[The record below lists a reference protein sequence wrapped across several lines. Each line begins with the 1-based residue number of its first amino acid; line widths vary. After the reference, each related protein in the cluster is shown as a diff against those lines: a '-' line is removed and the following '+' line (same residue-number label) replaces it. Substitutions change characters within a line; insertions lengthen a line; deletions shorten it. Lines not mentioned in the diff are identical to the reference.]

1 MSVRDNLSSDKIGP
15 IERGLVAAT
24 VFLLIQGAGLLA
36 LSRSTALEG
45 VAEQLSSAM
54 PPAMFSFLLDN
65 LLYSAKPLLLIGL
78 IIGVY
83 VASIVLAAIYQAAG
97 IAGISLRSGLV
108 YGATAILVFA
118 IDLLVRTAGWTAVE
132 VILAAVAA
140 AAYVSVF
147 ALASRPAT
155 VPAPAPVPA
164 EVPAGLGRTFSRRML
179 VTGLVGFG
187 GALAVG
193 GYYWSTILAKSAPIT
208 ARTTSEPGTQTDAE
222 STAGDDPWTSIS
234 YLSPEITPTDEF
246 YFVSKNFV
254 DPVVNNADWS
264 LTIEGLVDNPLSFT
278 LDEFK
283 QLPSAEQYN
292 TLSCIS
298 NDVGGDLI
306 GNAHWRGA
314 RLKPLLE
321 QAGPHS
327 GIKKV
332 VFHAADGYTDSI
344 TFDVAMR
351 SANLLAY
358 EMNGDPLNHTHGSPL
373 RLLVPGIYGMKNV
386 KWITKIELV
395 DTDFLGYWQKQ
406 GWSDPAPVK
415 TMSRVDGP
423 TPDAMPGSGGQIA
436 AGVAFAGDRGITAVE
451 ISTDEGATWS
461 PAQVKPAIGPYS
473 WSLWQA
479 PIEVPADGSPLYVW
493 VRAIDG
499 DGLVQSGEDIRS
511 YPDGASGYHKY
522 RVMSHS

>member
-1 MSVRDNLSSDKIGP
+1 MMSVRGNLSSDKLGP

-24 VFLLIQGAGLLA
+24 VFLLIEGAGLLA
-36 LSRSTALEG
+36 LSRSTAIEG
-45 VAEQLSSAM
+45 IAEQLSSTM
-54 PPAMFSFLLDN
+54 PPVVFSFLLDN

-78 IIGVY
+78 IVGVY

-97 IAGISLRSGLV
+97 IAGISIRSGLV
-108 YGATAILVFA
+108 FGATAILVFA
-118 IDLLVRTAGWTAVE
+118 IDLLVRRPGWAAE
-132 VILAAVAA
+132 EAILAAVAA

-147 ALASRPAT
+147 ALATR
-155 VPAPAPVPA
+155 PAPASAPA
-164 EVPAGLGRTFSRRML
+164 PAVAPTGLGRTFSRRML

-208 ARTTSEPGTQTDAE
+208 ARSASEPATQAGTDT
-222 STAGDDPWTSIS
+222 SAGDDSWSEIS

-254 DPVVNNADWS
+254 DPVVNDSEWT
-264 LTIEGLVDNPLSFT
+264 LTVEGLVDNPLSFT

-292 TLSCIS
+292 TLCCIS

-321 QAGPHS
+321 QAGPQS

-395 DTDFLGYWQKQ
+395 SEDFLGYWQKQ

-423 TPDAMPGSGGQIA
+423 TADAMLESGSQLA
-436 AGVAFAGDRGITAVE
+436 AGVAFAGDREISAVE
-451 ISTDEGATWS
+451 ISIDEGASWI
-461 PAQVKPAIGPYS
+461 AANVKPAVGPYS

-479 PIEVPADGSPLYVW
+479 PIELPADGSPLYVW

-499 DGLVQSGEDIRS
+499 AGQVQTAEDIRS
-511 YPDGASGYHKY
+511 YPDGASGYHKF
-522 RVMSHS
+522 RVMAHR

>member
-1 MSVRDNLSSDKIGP
+1 MSVIDNLRSDKIGP

-45 VAEQLSSAM
+45 VAEQLSQAM
-54 PPAMFSFLLDN
+54 PPAVFSFLLDN
-65 LLYSAKPLLLIGL
+65 LLYSAKPLLLIAL

-108 YGATAILVFA
+108 FGATAILIFA
-118 IDLLVRTAGWTAVE
+118 IDLLVRRAGWTADE
-132 VILAAVAA
+132 AILAAVAA

-147 ALASRPAT
+147 ALATR
-155 VPAPAPVPA
+155 PAPASAPA
-164 EVPAGLGRTFSRRML
+164 PAVAPTGLGRTFSRRML

-193 GYYWSTILAKSAPIT
+193 GYYWSTILERSAPIT
-208 ARTTSEPGTQTDAE
+208 ARTTSEPGSQTDTDAAE
-222 STAGDDPWTSIS
+222 GDDPWTSIS

-254 DPVVNNADWS
+254 DPVVNDSDWT

-278 LDEFK
+278 IDEFK
-283 QLPSAEQYN
+283 QLPMAEQYN

-321 QAGPHS
+321 QAGPQS

-373 RLLVPGIYGMKNV
+373 RLLVPGIFGMKNV

-395 DTDFLGYWQKQ
+395 DHDFQGYWQKQ

-423 TPDAMPGSGGQIA
+423 TADAMLGSGTQLA
-436 AGVAFAGDRGITAVE
+436 AGIAFAGDRGISAVE
-451 ISTDEGATWS
+451 ISTDEGASWM
-461 PAQVKPAIGPYS
+461 PAEVKPAVGPYS

-479 PIEVPADGSPLYVW
+479 PIELPADGSPLYVW

-499 DGLVQSGEDIRS
+499 AGQVQTGEDIRS

-522 RVMSHS
+522 RVMAHR